1 MINVIASI
9 CVKTGAI
16 SEYLDIL
23 KANISAVRKEK
34 GCVEYVPMVDIDA
47 KLPTQVFDD
56 NVVTILEKWESL
68 EALHA
73 HLASPHMLAFRE
85 KVRNI
90 VENVAI
96 KVLQKVDSITVHGE
110 ENS

>member
-9 CVKTGAI
+9 CVKTGTI

-96 KVLQKVDSITVHGE
+96 KVLQKVDSIIVHGE